1 VKDWSFLRADLETMD
16 VFKESIPSE
25 WKGLGGRALTSMV
38 IKEKVP
44 PTCSPLGPDNLL
56 VFAPGILAGCGA
68 SSSDRLSVGG
78 KSPLTG
84 GIKESNVGGKAGL
97 AFVRLG
103 IRCLI
108 ISGRASTWKI
118 AHISRAGIRFE
129 IADDLVGLEIYAA
142 TAKLRDRYG
151 SNTAIL
157 TIGPAGEMLLA
168 AGNIGVGDIEGIP
181 ARHAGRG
188 GMGAVMGSKRLK
200 AIVIDPTGGEPPAFF
215 DSEALQAANRR
226 FSKALLEHPVSGKS
240 MPIYG
245 TSVMVNNINA
255 LGGLP
260 TRNFSEGS
268 FEFAERISGE
278 ALHDLI
284 LERDGKT
291 THGCMPGCVVR
302 CSNILPNKNGQELTR
317 AFEYESIVL
326 LGSNC
331 GISDLDAIGCLNHR
345 CDELGLDT
353 MEIGVAIGVAMEADL
368 ASFGDFEAALKLI
381 DEVATGSALGRV
393 LGSGAAVTG
402 KVFGVSRIP
411 VVMGQAISA
420 YDPRS
425 LKGTGVTYAT
435 SPMGADHTAGNA
447 LPGSTLP
454 DGTKPDPAKS
464 ENQVQLSRYLQH
476 LAMTFDS
483 LGLCWFTRGP
493 ILADPSLL
501 MDILHALKGGS
512 WTMEKLL
519 EQAGETLQVELA
531 FNRAAGLGEQHDLPY
546 FFRTEPL
553 GMQGRVFD
561 IPVQEMNRTLKS
573 S

>member
-1 VKDWSFLRADLETMD
+1 MTGWSFLQADLQTRN
-16 VFKESIPSE
+16 VTKESVPSK
-25 WKGLGGRALTSMV
+25 WLSLGGRSLTSRL
-38 IKEKVP
+38 INEKLP
-44 PTCSPLGPDNLL
+44 PTCNPLGPENFL
-56 VFAPGILAGCGA
+56 VLATGALSASGA
-68 SSSDRLSVGG
+68 SSSDRLSVGA

-84 GIKESNVGGKAGL
+84 GIKESNAGGRAGQVL
-97 AFVRLG
+97 ARLG
-103 IRCLI
+103 IRCVTFNGI
-108 ISGRASTWKI
+108 ASTWLV
-118 AHISRAGIRFE
+118 AHISKDGIRFE
-129 IADDLVGLEIYAA
+129 AADELVGLEVYET
-142 TAKLRDRYG
+142 TARLRQRYG
-151 SNTAIL
+151 KNAAIL
-157 TIGPAGEMLLA
+157 SIGPAGEMRLA
-168 AGNIGVGDIEGIP
+168 AANIGVGDQEGIP

-200 AIVIDPTGGEPPAFF
+200 AIVIDPEGGEPAAIF
-215 DSEALQAANRR
+215 DPETLQAANRR
-226 FSKALLEHPVSGKS
+226 LSKALLAHPVSGKS

-245 TSVMVNNINA
+245 TSVLINNINA
-255 LGGLP
+255 LSGLP

-268 FEFAERISGE
+268 FELAEQISGE

-284 LERDGKT
+284 LERGGKT

-302 CSNILPNKNGQELTR
+302 CSNILPNETGQELTR
-317 AFEYESIVL
+317 ALEYESIVL

-331 GISDLDAIGCLNHR
+331 GIGDLNAIGYLNHR

-353 MEIGVAIGVAMEADL
+353 MEIGVAIGVAMEAGL
-368 ASFGDFEAALKLI
+368 ASFGDIEAAKNFI
-381 DEVATGSALGRV
+381 NEIAAGSALGRV

-402 KVFGVSRIP
+402 KVFGVSRVP

-476 LAMTFDS
+476 LAMAFDS
-483 LGLCWFTRGP
+483 LGLCWFARGP

-501 MDILHALKGGS
+501 TDILHAFYGGS
-512 WTMEKLL
+512 WTMEALL
-519 EQAGETLQVELA
+519 EQADETLQAELA
-531 FNRAAGLGEQHDLPY
+531 FNHAAGVGDQHDLPY
-546 FFRTEPL
+546 FFRTEPI
-553 GMQGRVFD
+553 GVQNRVFD
-561 IPVQEMNRTLKS
+561 IPIEEMNQTLKQP
-573 S
+573 

>member
-1 VKDWSFLRADLETMD
+1 MKGWSFLRANLETMD
-16 VFKESIPSE
+16 VCEESMPIK
-25 WKGLGGRALTSMV
+25 WNGLGGRSLTSRV
-38 IKEKVP
+38 IGEKLP
-44 PTCSPLGPDNLL
+44 PTCNPLGQENLL
-56 VFAPGILAGCGA
+56 VFATGILAGCGA

-84 GIKESNVGGKAGL
+84 GIKESNVGGKAGQ
-97 AFVRLG
+97 AFARLG

-108 ISGRASTWKI
+108 FSGSASTWKI
-118 AHISRAGIRFE
+118 AHISKDGIRFE
-129 IADDLVGLEIYAA
+129 VADDLVGLEIYEA
-142 TAKLRDRYG
+142 TSRLRQKYG
-151 SNTAIL
+151 KNAAIL

-168 AGNIGVGDIEGIP
+168 AANIGVGDMEGIP

-200 AIVIDPTGGEPPAFF
+200 AIVVDPTGGEPPAFF
-215 DSEALQAANRR
+215 DSEALVAANRN
-226 FSKALLEHPVSGKS
+226 FSKALLAHPVTGKS

-245 TSVMVNNINA
+245 TSASINTINT

-302 CSNILPNKNGQELTR
+302 CSNVLPSENGQELTR

-353 MEIGVAIGVAMEADL
+353 MEIGVAIGVAMEAGL
-368 ASFGDFEAALKLI
+368 ASFGDAEAALKLVN
-381 DEVATGSALGRV
+381 EVATGSALGRV

-402 KVFGVSRIP
+402 KVFGVSRVP

-454 DGTKPDPAKS
+454 DGTRPDPAQS
-464 ENQVQLSRYLQH
+464 ENQVRLSRYLQH

-501 MDILHALKGGS
+501 MDILHAHYGGS
-512 WTMEKLL
+512 WNMEKLL
-519 EQAGETLQVELA
+519 EQAGEALQVELA
-531 FNRAAGLGEQHDLPY
+531 FNRAAGLGDQHDLPY

-561 IPVQEMNRTLKS
+561 VPIQEMNQTLKRS
-573 S
+573 